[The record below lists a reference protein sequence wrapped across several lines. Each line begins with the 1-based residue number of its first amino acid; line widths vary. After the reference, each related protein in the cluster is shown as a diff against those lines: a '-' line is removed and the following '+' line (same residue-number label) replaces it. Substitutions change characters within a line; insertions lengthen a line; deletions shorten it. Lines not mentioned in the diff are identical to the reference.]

1 MDLGGDSE
9 GCSPTVRFPSGR
21 CRVWARLPCTN
32 LHKGLWKPAG
42 ALRRLKM
49 GEELWQRQCGG
60 AALTSGLTG
69 TGGRRSSSGG
79 VTSATTV

>member
-1 MDLGGDSE
+1 
-9 GCSPTVRFPSGR
+9 
-21 CRVWARLPCTN
+21 
-32 LHKGLWKPAG
+32 
-42 ALRRLKM
+42 M

-69 TGGRRSSSGG
+69 TGGRRSSGGG

>member
-9 GCSPTVRFPSGR
+9 GAAPVRFPSGR

-49 GEELWQRQCGG
+49 GGEL
-60 AALTSGLTG
+60 S
-69 TGGRRSSSGG
+69 TGGSVEGSTHLRADWDRWQAQLQRG